1 MAITAIYSM
10 ACVGSTLVRYIHSI
24 TQEWREECTSGLFFR
39 FWYFFWCWRCVGLW
53 LQRRGGAVWMT
64 MMQLNDV
71 SIQSQKANSSSPTAL
86 PMTPLSLHSTMRKL
100 WNIPSVC
107 SSGLWRWS
115 DNTIDNQIVLLGFEY
130 FTDVRRPGTVV
141 LLSWSVSDIALEVAH
156 WSRHPIWIFCV
167 GSATKVPRE
176 ERKEGKVV
184 SDQQYSNQEVITMA
198 VLDII
203 TVAVLSS

>member
-1 MAITAIYSM
+1 MAWGMYQWAI
-10 ACVGSTLVRYIHSI
+10 
-24 TQEWREECTSGLFFR
+24 FR

-86 PMTPLSLHSTMRKL
+86 PMTPLSLHSTMHKL
-100 WNIPSVC
+100 WNVPSVC